1 MPSDPFQF
9 IERYG
14 SSGKIADFVKIDE
27 KVAAIKADFSSA
39 EERVL
44 AHYAAT
50 KREASLHEMIYGSFA
65 DPVTN
70 TVPTSDR
77 DQKKTFGPDTIRKMQ
92 ELVAN
97 APPPISNV
105 SVADHHYDMLAH
117 AARPSRE
124 TVFGGIPIRKS
135 DLFPYEIDCSAC
147 DGTGEGVD
155 STYCSK
161 CHGAGAIRVEGMM
174 QQGRQ
179 TILLTSPLAKK
190 FAPSFPTGLV
200 PMPSLCR
207 GLA

>member
-1 MPSDPFQF
+1 MPSDPIQF

-14 SSGKIADFVKIDE
+14 SKGKFADLMKTDDEIAEFKT
-27 KVAAIKADFSSA
+27 DFSAA
-39 EERVL
+39 EERLL

-50 KREASLHEMIYGSFA
+50 KQEMSVHEMIYGSFA
-65 DPVTN
+65 NPQTN
-70 TVPTSDR
+70 TVPANAR
-77 DQKKTFGPDTIRKMQ
+77 DKKTFGPDTIREMMKMV
-92 ELVAN
+92 ENV
-97 APPPISNV
+97 PPPISNV

-117 AARPSRE
+117 TARPE
-124 TVFGGIPIRKS
+124 PGVVFGGIPVRKS
-135 DLFPYEIDCSAC
+135 DLFPYEIGCSTC

-155 STYCSK
+155 STYCQK

-179 TILLTSPLAKK
+179 TILLTSPLPKK

-200 PMPSLCR
+200 PPPSLCR